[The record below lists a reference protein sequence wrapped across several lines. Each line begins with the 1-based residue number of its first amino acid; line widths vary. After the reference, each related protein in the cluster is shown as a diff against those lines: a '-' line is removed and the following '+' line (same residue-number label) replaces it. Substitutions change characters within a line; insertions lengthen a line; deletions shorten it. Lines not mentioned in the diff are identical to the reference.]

1 MWTGRAD
8 SAGGREASLWRP
20 HMHCPGRTR
29 ARPSRSRNVLGPSKS
44 SGWMGEKQGQRLG
57 TAELRSQPVSPGSDR
72 RVRGTGCCSGRP
84 GAGHLTQQQR
94 EQDELGTVLNV
105 GPAWEPRSRVR
116 GCVAEAPG
124 HLAWSPGKVC
134 RGAVQTMTC
143 EYVGV

>member
-1 MWTGRAD
+1 MDGPGRLRWREGSEPLKASHALSGAHQSKTFPLQECSRPFQELRVD
-8 SAGGREASLWRP
+8 GREA
-20 HMHCPGRTR
+20 
-29 ARPSRSRNVLGPSKS
+29 
-44 SGWMGEKQGQRLG
+44 G